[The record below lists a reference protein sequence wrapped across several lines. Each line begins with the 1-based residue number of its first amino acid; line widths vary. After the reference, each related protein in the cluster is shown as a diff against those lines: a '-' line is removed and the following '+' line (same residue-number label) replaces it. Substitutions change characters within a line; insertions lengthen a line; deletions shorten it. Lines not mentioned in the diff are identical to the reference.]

1 MPLKMPPRFPN
12 RYRIF
17 GPWRLL
23 FERPQSLT
31 PSPML
36 RHDAR
41 VAAGAAID
49 SKSISTTK
57 LADRCA
63 ATPGSGARRRPFFQP
78 IDD

>member
-1 MPLKMPPRFPN
+1 
-12 RYRIF
+12 
-17 GPWRLL
+17 
-23 FERPQSLT
+23 
-31 PSPML
+31 ML